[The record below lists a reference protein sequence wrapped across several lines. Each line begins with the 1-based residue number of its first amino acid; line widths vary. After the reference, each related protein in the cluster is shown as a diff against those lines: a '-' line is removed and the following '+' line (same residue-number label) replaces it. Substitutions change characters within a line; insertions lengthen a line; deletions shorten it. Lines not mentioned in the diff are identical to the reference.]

1 MKATPEGMSA
11 HVWYYFIWST
21 SSLSAHIWSASQL
34 VYRSFVLTCK
44 CPSLSPCTFCL
55 TCSFTSC
62 CLLFSHICMHAA
74 TLTHQHSS
82 GQGVRCT
89 CNCSFGNSVLDVR
102 VIAPLGNLI
111 WHTLTEFM
119 LLHIQPLY
127 YSAIELFSVN
137 GLWFVLLHW
146 AGGRDI

>member
-89 CNCSFGNSVLDVR
+89 CNCSFWEQCVR
-102 VIAPLGNLI
+102 CMRNCAFGKFNLTHI
-111 WHTLTEFM
+111 DRVHALTHT
-119 LLHIQPLY
+119 
-127 YSAIELFSVN
+127 A
-137 GLWFVLLHW
+137 VLLLSY
-146 AGGRDI
+146 